1 MSAAIDYSH
10 DEDEALGKATLRLL
24 ERACRDP
31 AVAFDLVMREETS
44 KERVRILPHQRVTL
58 DFVMSH
64 DRCVLRLPVGTSK
77 TYLLAFLTLYFLGLD
92 SSDRGAIISAGA
104 DQAKKTLALVRDYI
118 EGIAKGSAELHA
130 IFPKLWPSS
139 RLGDKWTQSEITIER
154 EAGIRDPSVT
164 ATGLDGKRL
173 PGSRLAWIVV
183 DDLLNRQ
190 NSKSDESRKAGL
202 DYIRQTVLS
211 RRDVNGSKIV
221 VSNTPWH
228 KQDVTYLLEKAGWP
242 TLTMDIEGDI
252 RVTNTTWTSS
262 ELRPSTRLPDV
273 FRLVA
278 HDSPEYVPAEYED
291 APPDNMNIDEQ
302 EVVPLWPERYSTAAC
317 ATLRDDEG
325 EEAYNMSRRC
335 IPPGDAD
342 QRVHVEWI
350 EKCKENARAF
360 RVHHLVQAYDGEFPS
375 VTGVDI
381 GIGLESQH
389 CYSALVTACVLPSE
403 HRVILDIDVG
413 RYEGQTLVDKCLE
426 KHNRYHSILRVE
438 NNAAQDLLLQW
449 ARADARRKNARLELP
464 IRAHT
469 TGANKADSRIGLESV
484 FVEVEQGL
492 WLFPNDA
499 DGRCPKQ
506 VQHLIDKLTS
516 YERGQKRTADVLMA
530 LWFCREQFRV
540 MGFTRTPGGRG
551 SGLAQLGQ
559 R

>member
-1 MSAAIDYSH
+1 MAAAAVAYSQ
-10 DEDEALGKATLRLL
+10 DEDELLGKATLRLL
-24 ERACRDP
+24 ERAKQDP
-31 AVAFDLVMREETS
+31 SVAFNLVMREETS
-44 KERVRILPHQRVTL
+44 KERVSILPHQRVAL
-58 DFVMSH
+58 DFVMAH

-118 EGIAKGSAELHA
+118 EGVAKGSAELHA
-130 IFPKLWPSS
+130 VFPHLWPSS
-139 RLGDKWTQSEITIER
+139 RLGDKWTQSEIVVER

-211 RRDVNGSKIV
+211 RRDVSGSKIV

-228 KQDVTYLLEKAGWP
+228 KDDVTYLLERAGWP
-242 TLTMDIEGDI
+242 TLTMDIEGGV
-252 RVTNTTWTSS
+252 RVTNTSWTST
-262 ELRPSTRLPDV
+262 ELRPSTRLPDT
-273 FRLVA
+273 FRLTS
-278 HDSPEYVPAEYED
+278 HDSPAYVLAEYET
-291 APPDNMNIDEQ
+291 PPTDPSFDHD
-302 EVVPLWPERYSTAAC
+302 EVVPLWPERYSTDAC
-317 ATLRDDEG
+317 RQLLEDEG
-325 EEAYNMSRRC
+325 EEAYKMSRRC
-335 IPPGDAD
+335 MPPGDAD
-342 QRVHVEWI
+342 QRVKVEWI
-350 EKCKENARAF
+350 ETCKANARF
-360 RVHHLVQAYDGEFPS
+360 YKVNHLVQAYDGEFPS

-389 CYSALVTACVLPSE
+389 CYSALVTAVVLPSE
-403 HRVILDIDVG
+403 HRQILDIDVG
-413 RYEGQTLVDKCLE
+413 RYEGQVLVDKCLE
-426 KHNRYHSILRVE
+426 KHRRYKSILRVE

-449 ARADARRKNARLELP
+449 ARADARRKNERLELP
-464 IRAHT
+464 IRSHT

-499 DGRCPKQ
+499 DGRCPKS
-506 VQHLIDKLTS
+506 VQHLADKLTS

-551 SGLAQLGQ
+551 SGLAMLGQ